1 MQVGA
6 AGPDFGSAP
15 GPSRYPRVSSPI
27 NDQSVL
33 GGNDECVQCP
43 RQRGPLRGQP
53 GQQVPVDPSARPC
66 WYAYW
71 ACQPRARRAASG
83 APSIPGGP
91 GSWRCCGNLRRWPWS
106 PAHFRSPRWCR
117 PAGRSARWAAGS
129 DCDCGTGATARNA
142 ADQGLRQVV
151 GLGLRQVVLN
161 PTDRHEA
168 AGRLRQSGCPRRL
181 LSRPRAECSE
191 VGPSPLSAARLQRR
205 PSPVGPS
212 RPAPGE
218 WAHPSVGGCDGDR

>member
-151 GLGLRQVVLN
+151 GLGLRQVVRLVETHWDGIVAWHDSRISN
-161 PTDRHEA
+161 GLLEGTNSLIQA
-168 AGRLRQSGCPRRL
+168 AKA
-181 LSRPRAECSE
+181 RAQ
-191 VGPSPLSAARLQRR
+191 AQARGYR
-205 PSPVGPS
+205 
-212 RPAPGE
+212 
-218 WAHPSVGGCDGDR
+218 WATAVTP

>member
-151 GLGLRQVVLN
+151 GLGLRQVVRLVETHWDGIVGWHDSRISN
-161 PTDRHEA
+161 GLLEGTNSLIEA
-168 AGRLRQSGCPRRL
+168 AKA
-181 LSRPRAECSE
+181 RAR
-191 VGPSPLSAARLQRR
+191 ARGYRSNTKMTTVIYVIAGKL
-205 PSPVGPS
+205 PNL
-212 RPAPGE
+212 
-218 WAHPSVGGCDGDR
+218 

>member
-151 GLGLRQVVLN
+151 GLGLRQVVRLVETHWDGIVGWHDSRISN
-161 PTDRHEA
+161 GLLEGTNSLIEA
-168 AGRLRQSGCPRRL
+168 AKA
-181 LSRPRAECSE
+181 RAR
-191 VGPSPLSAARLQRR
+191 ARGYRSNTKMTTVIYVIAGKL
-205 PSPVGPS
+205 PNP
-212 RPAPGE
+212 
-218 WAHPSVGGCDGDR
+218 

>member
-66 WYAYW
+66 WYAHW

-151 GLGLRQVVLN
+151 GLGLRQVVSSKRIG
-161 PTDRHEA
+161 TGSSAGTTA
-168 AGRLRQSGCPRRL
+168 ASAMDCSRARIRLFRRPRPGLRLRLGATAGLPQ
-181 LSRPRAECSE
+181 
-191 VGPSPLSAARLQRR
+191 
-205 PSPVGPS
+205 
-212 RPAPGE
+212 
-218 WAHPSVGGCDGDR
+218 